1 MDREE
6 LQRRKAAIVERYG
19 PWTAHNIQIRDDI
32 YTMVN
37 GIEGGNELRL
47 RRIVQLISDLSPQPL
62 ERLRV
67 VDLGCLEGLFAV
79 ELARRGADV
88 VGIEAREPNIEKARF
103 AKAALALDNLELVQG
118 DVRGFSRDRYG
129 GFDVVLALGILYHLD
144 APDVFGFLERV
155 AEVCDGLCV
164 LDTHV
169 TASTAERFSHDGRS
183 YRGRSYAEPDTS
195 DPLAQDTLWAALDNP
210 RSVILTRHSLFN
222 ALGHAGFTTAFECKL
237 PPVLEH
243 PDWGTF
249 VAVKGRPEP
258 LASAPL
264 LNDEPWADLPETHP
278 PRDRHSPLHRR
289 LAARLPQPV
298 RGALRTALRGRRR

>member
-1 MDREE
+1 MDTHE
-6 LQRRKAAIVERYG
+6 LQRRKAALVERYG
-19 PWTAHNIQIRDDI
+19 PWTAHNIQLRDDI
-32 YTMVN
+32 YTMVT

-79 ELARRGADV
+79 EFARRGADV

-103 AKAALALDNLELVQG
+103 SKAALALDNLELVQG
-118 DVRGFSRDRYG
+118 DVRNLSRERYG

-144 APDVFGFLERV
+144 APDVFVFLERM
-155 AEVCDGLCV
+155 AEVCDGLSV

-169 TASTAERFSHDGRS
+169 TASTAERFRHEGRS
-183 YRGRSYAEPDTS
+183 YWGSSYAEPDTS
-195 DPLAQDTLWAALDNP
+195 DALAKDTLWASLDNP
-210 RSVILTRHSLFN
+210 RSVVLTRHSLFN
-222 ALGHAGFTTAFECKL
+222 ALAHAGFTTAFECKL
-237 PPVLEH
+237 PPILEQ

-264 LNDEPWADLPETHP
+264 LNDQPWADLPETHP
-278 PRDRHSPLHRR
+278 PPYGR
-289 LAARLPQPV
+289 LAARLPRPV
-298 RGALRTALRGRRR
+298 RGALRRALRRR

>member
-1 MDREE
+1 MDIDE
-6 LQRRKAAIVERYG
+6 LQRRKAALVERYG
-19 PWTAHNIQIRDDI
+19 PWTAHNIQLRGDV
-32 YTMVN
+32 YTMVA

-47 RRIVQLISDLSPQPL
+47 RRVVQLVSDLSLKPL

-79 ELARRGADV
+79 EFARRGADV

-118 DVRGFSRDRYG
+118 DVRTLSRERYG
-129 GFDVVLALGILYHLD
+129 GFDVVLALGIVYHLD
-144 APDVFGFLERV
+144 APDVFVFLERL

-169 TASTAERFSHDGRS
+169 TDSSAERFRHEGHTYWGS
-183 YRGRSYAEPDTS
+183 SYAEPDTS
-195 DPLAQDTLWAALDNP
+195 DALAEDTLWASLDNP
-210 RSVILTRHSLFN
+210 RSVVLTRHSLFN
-222 ALGHAGFTTAFECKL
+222 ALAHAGFTTAFECKL
-237 PPVLEH
+237 PPILEE

-264 LNDEPWADLPETHP
+264 LNGEPWADLPETHP
-278 PRDRHSPLHRR
+278 PPRPLYRR
-289 LAARLPQPV
+289 LAARLPRPV
-298 RGALRTALRGRRR
+298 RGALRRALRGR